1 MLDVRFIERVRVGY
15 MSEIKCP
22 NCGQLFTVDEAG
34 FAAILSQ
41 VRTKEFDKE
50 IAKYKKDI
58 EAQHSK
64 DTEIKINELKAFKDS
79 EISKLKLDI
88 EKFKAE
94 LENSEK
100 QHLLELQQSVS
111 EKETKILMLEQ
122 QIDNINQSHSSEI
135 ESEVTKALS
144 QKNEEIN
151 KLNIDIER
159 LRSELESSEQQHII
173 NMQKSESEK
182 NIEIQRL
189 NSELREQSAEKEL
202 AIITAVAKIEKERDA
217 QKAEYEAE
225 LKQQREL
232 VEYYK
237 DFKARLSTKMVGE
250 SLEKHCENEFR
261 KIQGYF
267 PPGRVSFGKDNDV
280 KNNSKGDFIYREI
293 DEYGNE
299 LISIMFEMK
308 NEMDT
313 TAAKHKNEDF
323 FKELD
328 KDRKLKNCEYAVLVT
343 LLEAD
348 NEYYNQGIVDVSDE
362 QYEKMYVVRPQCFL
376 TIISILRNAASN
388 AIEYKRRVKE
398 LENQSI
404 DITNFE
410 NKLNSYKDIFLKHY
424 KNANNSFDKAIS
436 EINKTI
442 KTLESVRANLLLSID
457 HFKKANNKLD
467 DISIKKLTKDNP
479 TMLEM
484 FSELDND
491 ESE

>member
-1 MLDVRFIERVRVGY
+1 MN
-15 MSEIKCP
+15 EIKCP

-34 FAAILSQ
+34 FSAILSQ

-50 IAKYKKDI
+50 IAKYKSEYEKNI
-58 EAQHSK
+58 EVQHSK
-64 DTEIKINELKAFKDS
+64 DTEIKINEIKAFKDS
-79 EISKLKLDI
+79 EISKLKSDI

-94 LENSEK
+94 LESSEK
-100 QHLLELQQSVS
+100 QHSLELQQSVS
-111 EKETKILMLEQ
+111 QKETKILMLEQ
-122 QIDNINQSHSSEI
+122 QIDNMNQSHSSEI
-135 ESEVTKALS
+135 ESAVTKALS
-144 QKNEEIN
+144 QKIEEIN
-151 KLNIDIER
+151 NLNIDIER
-159 LRSELESSEQQHII
+159 LRSEIKSSEQQHKSE
-173 NMQKSESEK
+173 MQKSESEK

-189 NSELREQSAEKEL
+189 NSELKKQSSEKEL
-202 AIITAVAKIEKERDA
+202 AIITAVSKIEKERDA

-267 PPGRVSFGKDNDV
+267 PAGRVSFGKDNDV
-280 KNNSKGDFIYREI
+280 KNNSKGDFIYREL

-313 TAAKHKNEDF
+313 TATKHKNEDF

-328 KDRKLKNCEYAVLVT
+328 KDRRQKNCEYAVLVT

-410 NKLNSYKDIFLKHY
+410 SNLNSYKDIFLSHY
-424 KNANNSFDKAIS
+424 KNANNSFDKAIA
-436 EINKTI
+436 EIDNSI
-442 KTLESVRANLLLSID
+442 KNLEKVKEKLLLSID
-457 HFKKANNKLD
+457 HFRKANNKLD

-491 ESE
+491 ES

>member
-1 MLDVRFIERVRVGY
+1 M
-15 MSEIKCP
+15 
-22 NCGQLFTVDEAG
+22 DEAG
-34 FAAILSQ
+34 FSAILSQ

-50 IAKYKKDI
+50 IAKYKSEYEKNI
-58 EAQHSK
+58 EVQHSK
-64 DTEIKINELKAFKDS
+64 DTEIKINEIKAFKDS
-79 EISKLKLDI
+79 EISKLKSDI

-94 LENSEK
+94 LESSEK
-100 QHLLELQQSVS
+100 QHSLELQQSAS

-122 QIDNINQSHSSEI
+122 QIDNMNQSHSSEI
-135 ESEVTKALS
+135 ESAVTKALS
-144 QKNEEIN
+144 QKIEEIN
-151 KLNIDIER
+151 KLNIDIEK
-159 LRSELESSEQQHII
+159 LRSEIKSSEQQHKSE
-173 NMQKSESEK
+173 MQKSESEK

-189 NSELREQSAEKEL
+189 NSELKKQSSEKEL
-202 AIITAVAKIEKERDA
+202 AIITAVSKIEKERDA

-267 PPGRVSFGKDNDV
+267 PAGRVSFGKDNDV
-280 KNNSKGDFIYREI
+280 KNNSKGDFIYREL

-313 TAAKHKNEDF
+313 TATKHKNEDF

-328 KDRKLKNCEYAVLVT
+328 KDRRQKNCEYAVLVT

-410 NKLNSYKDIFLKHY
+410 SNLNSYKDIFLSHY
-424 KNANNSFDKAIS
+424 KNANNSFDKAIA
-436 EINKTI
+436 EIDNSI
-442 KTLESVRANLLLSID
+442 KNLEKVKEKLLLSID
-457 HFKKANNKLD
+457 HFRKANNKLN

-491 ESE
+491 EG

>member
-1 MLDVRFIERVRVGY
+1 MN
-15 MSEIKCP
+15 EIKCP

-50 IAKYKKDI
+50 IAKYRSEYEKNI

-64 DTEIKINELKAFKDS
+64 DTEIKINEIKAFKDS

-88 EKFKAE
+88 EKFKSE
-94 LENSEK
+94 LESSEK
-100 QHLLELQQSVS
+100 QHSLELQQSVS

-159 LRSELESSEQQHII
+159 LRSEL
-173 NMQKSESEK
+173 
-182 NIEIQRL
+182 
-189 NSELREQSAEKEL
+189 REQSVKEKL
-202 AIITAVAKIEKERDA
+202 AINTAVAEIEKERDA

-328 KDRKLKNCEYAVLVT
+328 KDRKLKKCEYAVLVT

-410 NKLNSYKDIFLKHY
+410 SKLNSYKDIFLKHY

-442 KTLESVRANLLLSID
+442 KTLESVRDNLLLSID

-491 ESE
+491 ES

>member
-1 MLDVRFIERVRVGY
+1 MN
-15 MSEIKCP
+15 EIKCP

-34 FAAILSQ
+34 FSAILSQ

-50 IAKYKKDI
+50 IAKYKSEYEKNI
-58 EAQHSK
+58 EVQHSK
-64 DTEIKINELKAFKDS
+64 DTEIKLNEIKAFKDS
-79 EISKLKLDI
+79 EISKLKSDI
-88 EKFKAE
+88 EKFKAK
-94 LENSEK
+94 LESSEK
-100 QHLLELQQSVS
+100 QHSLELQQSVS

-122 QIDNINQSHSSEI
+122 QIDNMNQSHSSEM
-135 ESEVTKALS
+135 ESAVTKALS
-144 QKNEEIN
+144 QKIEEIN

-159 LRSELESSEQQHII
+159 LRSEIKSSEQQHKSE
-173 NMQKSESEK
+173 MQKSESEK

-189 NSELREQSAEKEL
+189 NSELKKQSSEKEL
-202 AIITAVAKIEKERDA
+202 AIITAVSKIEKERDA

-232 VEYYK
+232 IEYYK

-267 PPGRVSFGKDNDV
+267 PAGRVSFGKDNDV
-280 KNNSKGDFIYREI
+280 KNNSKGDFIYREL

-313 TAAKHKNEDF
+313 TATKHKNEDF

-328 KDRKLKNCEYAVLVT
+328 KDRRQKNCEYAVLVT

-410 NKLNSYKDIFLKHY
+410 DSINKFKDAFLKSYDHA
-424 KNANNSFDKAIS
+424 KDRFKDAIS
-436 EINKTI
+436 DIDKTI
-442 KTLESVRANLLLSID
+442 KTLEKVKENLNKTIN
-457 HFKKANNKLD
+457 HFGTANNKLD

-484 FSELDND
+484 FGVK
-491 ESE
+491 

>member
-1 MLDVRFIERVRVGY
+1 MN
-15 MSEIKCP
+15 EIKCP

-34 FAAILSQ
+34 FSAILSQ

-50 IAKYKKDI
+50 IAKYKSEYEKNI

-64 DTEIKINELKAFKDS
+64 DTEIKINEIKIFKDS
-79 EISKLKLDI
+79 EISKLKIDI
-88 EKFKAE
+88 EKLKAE
-94 LENSEK
+94 SESVEK
-100 QHLLELQQSVS
+100 QHSLELQQSVS
-111 EKETKILMLEQ
+111 EKETKIAMLEQ
-122 QIDNINQSHSSEI
+122 QIDNMKQFHSSEI
-135 ESEVTKALS
+135 ESAVTKALS

-151 KLNIDIER
+151 KLNIDIEK
-159 LRSELESSEQQHII
+159 LNSEIKSSQQQHE
-173 NMQKSESEK
+173 NEMQKSETEK

-189 NSELREQSAEKEL
+189 NSELSKQSSEKEL
-202 AIITAVAKIEKERDA
+202 AIITAVSKIEKERDA

-267 PPGRVSFGKDNDV
+267 PAGRVSFGKDNDV
-280 KNNSKGDFIYREI
+280 RNNSKGDFIYREL

-328 KDRKLKNCEYAVLVT
+328 KDRRLKKCEYAVLVT

-410 NKLNSYKDIFLKHY
+410 SKLNSYKDVFLKHY
-424 KNANNSFDKAIS
+424 KNANNSFDKAIA

-442 KTLESVRANLLLSID
+442 KTLESVRDNLLLSID

-491 ESE
+491 EG

>member
-1 MLDVRFIERVRVGY
+1 MN
-15 MSEIKCP
+15 EIKCP

-34 FAAILSQ
+34 FSAILGQ

-50 IAKYKKDI
+50 IAKYKSEYEKNI

-64 DTEIKINELKAFKDS
+64 DTEIKLNEIKASKDS
-79 EISKLKLDI
+79 EISKLKIDI
-88 EKFKAE
+88 EKLKAE
-94 LENSEK
+94 LESSEQ
-100 QHLLELQQSVS
+100 QHSLELQQSVS

-122 QIDNINQSHSSEI
+122 QIDNMNQSHSSEI
-135 ESEVTKALS
+135 ESAVTKALS
-144 QKNEEIN
+144 QKIEEIN
-151 KLNIDIER
+151 KLNIDIEK
-159 LRSELESSEQQHII
+159 LRSEIKSSEQQHKSE
-173 NMQKSESEK
+173 MQKSESEK

-189 NSELREQSAEKEL
+189 NSELKKQSSEKEL
-202 AIITAVAKIEKERDA
+202 AIITAVSKIEKERDA

-267 PPGRVSFGKDNDV
+267 PAGRVSFGKDNDV
-280 KNNSKGDFIYREI
+280 KNNSKGDFIYREL

-313 TAAKHKNEDF
+313 TATKHKNEDF

-328 KDRKLKNCEYAVLVT
+328 KDRRQKNCEYAVLVT

-410 NKLNSYKDIFLKHY
+410 SNLNSYKDVFLKHY
-424 KNANNSFDKAIS
+424 KNANNSFDKAIA
-436 EINKTI
+436 EINNTI
-442 KTLESVRANLLLSID
+442 KILEDVKTDLLKSID
-457 HFKKANNKLD
+457 HFRKANNKLD

-484 FSELDND
+484 FGVK
-491 ESE
+491 

>member
-1 MLDVRFIERVRVGY
+1 MN
-15 MSEIKCP
+15 EIKCP

-34 FAAILSQ
+34 FSAILSQ

-50 IAKYKKDI
+50 VAKYKSEYEKNI

-64 DTEIKINELKAFKDS
+64 DTEIKLNEIKTFKDS
-79 EISKLKLDI
+79 EISKLKIDI
-88 EKFKAE
+88 EKLKAE
-94 LENSEK
+94 LESSEQ
-100 QHLLELQQSVS
+100 QHSLELQQSAS

-122 QIDNINQSHSSEI
+122 QIDNMNQSHSSEI
-135 ESEVTKALS
+135 ESAVTKALS
-144 QKNEEIN
+144 QKIEEIN

-159 LRSELESSEQQHII
+159 LRSEIKSSEQQHKSE
-173 NMQKSESEK
+173 MQKSESEK

-189 NSELREQSAEKEL
+189 NSELKKQSSEKEL
-202 AIITAVAKIEKERDA
+202 AIITAVSKIEKERDA

-267 PPGRVSFGKDNDV
+267 PTGRVSFGKDNDV
-280 KNNSKGDFIYREI
+280 KNNSKGDFIYREL

-313 TAAKHKNEDF
+313 TATKHKNEDF

-328 KDRKLKNCEYAVLVT
+328 KDRRQKNCEYAVLVT

-410 NKLNSYKDIFLKHY
+410 SNLNSYKDIFLSHY
-424 KNANNSFDKAIS
+424 KNANNSFDKAIA
-436 EINKTI
+436 EIDNSI
-442 KTLESVRANLLLSID
+442 KNLEKVKEKLLLSID
-457 HFKKANNKLD
+457 HFRKANNKLD

-491 ESE
+491 EG